1 MTNEQLSMD
10 DALAAIP
17 ITPYAGTGGWSG
29 SETSRDRAIREA
41 NSGELTKRQHDA
53 LSVLAEHPDGLVWSD
68 LAGILNLHHG
78 QISSVLSNLHHAG
91 VIFQTLTP
99 RNRCLPYVHGKFRD
113 RHNDRRDEPIKRA
126 QTIPPQ
132 AQQVIHETIDDL
144 IQRFGFEFLTSKAY
158 ENLTN
163 LVTQTK
169 KEKTK

>member
-1 MTNEQLSMD
+1 MTNEQLTID
-10 DALAAIP
+10 DALAAMP

-41 NSGELTKRQHDA
+41 NSGELSKRQHDA
-53 LSVLAEHPDGLVWSD
+53 LTVLANFPDGLVWSD

-113 RHNDRRDEPIKRA
+113 RHDDRRDEPIKRA
-126 QTIPPQ
+126 QTVPPH
-132 AQQVIHETIDDL
+132 AQQTIQDTIDEL
-144 IQRFGFEFLTSKAY
+144 THQFGFEFLTSKAFQ
-158 ENLTN
+158 NLTN
-163 LVTQTK
+163 LVTPTK

>member
-1 MTNEQLSMD
+1 MTNEQLTID
-10 DALAAIP
+10 DALAAMP

-41 NSGELTKRQHDA
+41 NSGELSKRQHDA
-53 LSVLAEHPDGLVWSD
+53 LTVLANFPDGLVWSD

-113 RHNDRRDEPIKRA
+113 RHADRRDEPIKRA
-126 QTIPPQ
+126 QAIPAH
-132 AQQVIHETIDDL
+132 AQQVIQETIDEL
-144 IQRFGFEFLTSKAY
+144 TQQFGFEFLTSKAFQ
-158 ENLTN
+158 NLTN

-169 KEKTK
+169 EKTK

>member
-1 MTNEQLSMD
+1 
-10 DALAAIP
+10 
-17 ITPYAGTGGWSG
+17 
-29 SETSRDRAIREA
+29 
-41 NSGELTKRQHDA
+41 
-53 LSVLAEHPDGLVWSD
+53 VWSD

-126 QTIPPQ
+126 QAVPPH
-132 AQQVIHETIDDL
+132 AQQTIQDTIDEL
-144 IQRFGFEFLTSKAY
+144 THQFGFEFLTSKAFQ
-158 ENLTN
+158 NLTN
-163 LVTQTK
+163 LVTPTK

>member
-1 MTNEQLSMD
+1 MTNEQLTID
-10 DALAAIP
+10 DALAAMP

-53 LSVLAEHPDGLVWSD
+53 LTVLAEHPDGLVWSD
-68 LAGILNLHHG
+68 LADILKLHHG

-113 RHNDRRDEPIKRA
+113 RHDERRDEPIKRA
-126 QTIPPQ
+126 QTVPPH
-132 AQQVIHETIDDL
+132 AQQIIQETIDEL
-144 IQRFGFEFLTSKAY
+144 THQFGFEFLASKAFQ
-158 ENLTN
+158 NLTN

>member
-1 MTNEQLSMD
+1 
-10 DALAAIP
+10 
-17 ITPYAGTGGWSG
+17 
-29 SETSRDRAIREA
+29 
-41 NSGELTKRQHDA
+41 
-53 LSVLAEHPDGLVWSD
+53 
-68 LAGILNLHHG
+68 
-78 QISSVLSNLHHAG
+78 
-91 VIFQTLTP
+91 
-99 RNRCLPYVHGKFRD
+99 VHGKFRD

-163 LVTQTK
+163 LVTPTK